1 MRLCVFFFAVF
12 LPEHPL
18 LILVLRKQDEQR
30 HLALCHSK
38 NVPVPAYLQPE
49 HPIYIGVSD
58 MIQKIRFL
66 FHLCHYV
73 KAAVVHWLL
82 VCCCS
87 F

>member
-1 MRLCVFFFAVF
+1 MCVFIAVL

-18 LILVLRKQDEQR
+18 LILVLRKQEEQR
-30 HLALCHSK
+30 HLALWRSK
-38 NVPVPAYLQPE
+38 DVPVPAWLQPE
-49 HPIYIGVSD
+49 HPVYIGVSD

-82 VCCCS
+82 VGCCP